1 MKLSRKGSLTR
12 GFTLVEMM
20 TSVFILGLMLLLIGY
35 EFDHTISHLLHTQSK
50 VDVESNARTTMVKIV
65 NGLKAA
71 TPDVQVAPFQVIFRP
86 VTATPVASL
95 QYLRVHQ
102 GSLDDITSIQFK
114 GGVPAP
120 PFDLVTVQCKT
131 GCSPTTPDELEET
144 VADDLSP
151 NTILSR
157 RTLGHDVT
165 GFSVANNGGPDFG
178 ELTITL
184 TVAHPW
190 DAKTAQY
197 STARCSPTCQY
208 TVATEVWVGG
218 AKAND

>member
-1 MKLSRKGSLTR
+1 MKLSGKRAFAR
-12 GFTLVEMM
+12 GFTLVELM

-35 EFDHTISHLLHTQSK
+35 EFDHTISHLLHTQSN

-71 TPDVQVAPFQVIFRP
+71 TPDVQVDPTHVIISP
-86 VTATPVASL
+86 VVPGPVAIL
-95 QYLRVHQ
+95 KYLRVHQ
-102 GSLDDITSIQFK
+102 GSLDNISTIQFK

-120 PFDLVTVQCKT
+120 PFDIVTVQCKT
-131 GCSPTTPDELEET
+131 GCSPTTPDQLEET

-151 NTILSR
+151 NTILSK

-165 GFSVANNGGPDFG
+165 GFSVLNNGGRDFG

-197 STARCSPTCQY
+197 STARCNPTCQY